1 MLRES
6 SARHISQI
14 PLSYMNSN
22 RSGELLSKM
31 STDADSVQSFMEGD
45 FIQLIQLPF
54 TIVFYAIYLIW
65 LNPILFLACFCNS
78 SDLDSTWSQF
88 LLYRLELVQKKIHEV
103 FG

>member
-1 MLRES
+1 MRDVKRD

-31 STDADSVQSFMEGD
+31 STDADSVQSFMEGGLHTAYSASLYYCVLCYLSYLAESD
-45 FIQLIQLPF
+45 
-54 TIVFYAIYLIW
+54 IVFSV
-65 LNPILFLACFCNS
+65 FCNS

-88 LLYRLELVQKKIHEV
+88 CYTV
-103 FG
+103 